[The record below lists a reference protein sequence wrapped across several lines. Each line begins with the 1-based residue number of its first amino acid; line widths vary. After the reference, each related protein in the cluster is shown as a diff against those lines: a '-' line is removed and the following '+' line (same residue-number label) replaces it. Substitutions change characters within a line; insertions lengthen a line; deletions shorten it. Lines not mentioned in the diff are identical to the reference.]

1 MLDAPTDIKVRLLPS
16 DSRDSPSVPHD
27 EERLWVQAID
37 QAADFIA
44 ISDLEGRL
52 VRANRAFLAALGRS
66 AEDAVGRHF
75 TMALTPDYPPSLTR
89 ALEHQP
95 FQDAGWKGECRFALA
110 DGGSMLAQLTVSP
123 LKDADGQ
130 LIGSIAIACDITE
143 RKRIELAHL
152 ESEEQFRHLAENM
165 RDVCFMGN
173 PDPPRITYISPRY
186 EETWGRSCQELYD
199 RSASWIEAVHPEDQA
214 RASDS
219 FEQCLRGVPTD
230 VDFRVVRPD
239 TTIRWIHARTF
250 PVKDANGRLIRFVGI
265 AEDVSKR
272 KLAEMAIQE
281 VHQQLD
287 RAMQESERL
296 SVESAR
302 LNNVVDILQSCQS
315 LDEAYRIIGDTLP
328 SILAASAGALCITN
342 PSRNIVEAVSTWGQ
356 GKATEAA
363 FAPDHCWALRRG
375 KMHVVEDATSPL
387 RCAHVVGALEVGHVC
402 VPLAAQGETL
412 GVLCLEESRDSAS
425 ALVTREGER
434 PIAALARQALAIG
447 ERLSL
452 ALANLRLQEALRRQ
466 SIRDPLTGMFNR
478 RYMEESL
485 QRELKRAARDRQA
498 VALLM
503 LDIDHFKHFNDTY
516 GHQAGDMMLRALGEF
531 LLKRTRG
538 EDIACR
544 YGGEEFVV
552 ILAGMTVADALT
564 RADSLRESAKH
575 LAVPYAG
582 QVLGKITLSMGVA
595 AFPTHGDTPEGLLHA
610 ADRALYRAKGEGR
623 DRVVLA

>member
-16 DSRDSPSVPHD
+16 DSRNRPSVPHD
-27 EERLWVQAID
+27 EDPLWVQAID
-37 QAADFIA
+37 QAGDFIA

-143 RKRIELAHL
+143 RKRIELVHL

-173 PDPPRITYISPRY
+173 PDPPSITYISPRY

-199 RSASWIEAVHPEDQA
+199 RWASLIEAVHPEDHA
-214 RASDS
+214 RATDS
-219 FEQCLRGVPTD
+219 FEQCFRGLPTD
-230 VDFRVVRPD
+230 VEFRVVGPD
-239 TTIRWIHARTF
+239 GAIRWIHARTF

-272 KLAEMAIQE
+272 KLAELAIQD
-281 VHQQLD
+281 VHEQLD
-287 RAMQESERL
+287 RAMQQTARL
-296 SVESAR
+296 SVESTR
-302 LNNVVDILQSCQS
+302 LNDVIDILQSCQS

-342 PSRNIVEAVSTWGQ
+342 PSRNIVEAVSTWGD
-356 GKATEAA
+356 GKATETA
-363 FAPDHCWALRRG
+363 FPPDQCWALRRG
-375 KMHVVEDATSPL
+375 KLHVVNGGTSPV
-387 RCAHVVGALEVGHVC
+387 RCAHVVGTSLGGHVC

-412 GVLCLEESRDSAS
+412 GVLCLEGLRDSAS
-425 ALVTREGER
+425 AEVNRQDDR
-434 PIAALARQALAIG
+434 PIAALARNALAIG

-485 QRELKRAARDRQA
+485 QRELKRAARDGQP
-498 VALLM
+498 VSLLM
-503 LDIDHFKHFNDTY
+503 MDIDHFKHFNDTF
-516 GHQAGDMMLRALGEF
+516 GHPAGDMMLRALGEF
-531 LLKRTRG
+531 LLKGTRD

-552 ILAGMTVADALT
+552 IMAGATITNAVA
-564 RADSLRESAKH
+564 RAEALREAAKH
-575 LAVPYAG
+575 VVVPYAG
-582 QVLGKITLSMGVA
+582 QVLGTITLSMGVA
-595 AFPTHGDTPEGLLHA
+595 AFPTHGDTPESLLHT

-623 DRVVLA
+623 DRVVVA